1 MNNYLKVAV
10 LQLECF
16 SFENRDNC
24 RKHIFEMISRALIQ
38 KPDIILLP
46 ECSYPSYY
54 LNYWNTD
61 VETEIE
67 SIISELAHIA
77 KENSIYIACG
87 LPEVVDKREGTG
99 SKEVFYNSIYVLDST
114 GNIACIGRKRFLWHF
129 DSMWFSPGDISAAFD
144 TKWGKIGLMICA
156 DGRMPEIV
164 QSLKLQGCKLILNS
178 TNWVCNGRH
187 KETLSNPQSDYLM
200 SVRARESG
208 AWIAAAN
215 KVGIE
220 EDFIVYCGNSM
231 VVDPNGNVIKK
242 ADSCS
247 PNIMICN
254 IPLDSTSGEILC
266 HEDIFSDNCLNN
278 QFEIIDITQNTEKKE
293 FDDYIYIAVSQ
304 IGINK
309 NECKAEDIINKINFS
324 RTKADVVKADM
335 LILTVDLKNV
345 EVLKDLL
352 SYKEFCMKILNN
364 LLPSKCD
371 VLIHFNFKNV
381 VYFDFYIKED
391 SCNNIIELSG
401 PTVLKAD
408 DLMIGVVNR
417 ESLLTCDLTRSM
429 MIAGSQVVIWMCD
442 NCDKDYAN
450 FSRARAM
457 ENRIYTVCMNGVI
470 QQDSNYAYNS
480 IICDPDGRI
489 IAETFDNTEQ
499 MICTYLDIKLTERKS
514 VAPGTDVLK
523 TSFDFRQ
530 I

>member
-1 MNNYLKVAV
+1 
-10 LQLECF
+10 
-16 SFENRDNC
+16 
-24 RKHIFEMISRALIQ
+24 
-38 KPDIILLP
+38 
-46 ECSYPSYY
+46 
-54 LNYWNTD
+54 
-61 VETEIE
+61 
-67 SIISELAHIA
+67 
-77 KENSIYIACG
+77 
-87 LPEVVDKREGTG
+87 
-99 SKEVFYNSIYVLDST
+99 
-114 GNIACIGRKRFLWHF
+114 
-129 DSMWFSPGDISAAFD
+129 
-144 TKWGKIGLMICA
+144 
-156 DGRMPEIV
+156 
-164 QSLKLQGCKLILNS
+164 
-178 TNWVCNGRH
+178 
-187 KETLSNPQSDYLM
+187 
-200 SVRARESG
+200 
-208 AWIAAAN
+208 
-215 KVGIE
+215 
-220 EDFIVYCGNSM
+220 
-231 VVDPNGNVIKK
+231 
-242 ADSCS
+242 
-247 PNIMICN
+247 
-254 IPLDSTSGEILC
+254 
-266 HEDIFSDNCLNN
+266 
-278 QFEIIDITQNTEKKE
+278 
-293 FDDYIYIAVSQ
+293 
-304 IGINK
+304 
-309 NECKAEDIINKINFS
+309 
-324 RTKADVVKADM
+324 M